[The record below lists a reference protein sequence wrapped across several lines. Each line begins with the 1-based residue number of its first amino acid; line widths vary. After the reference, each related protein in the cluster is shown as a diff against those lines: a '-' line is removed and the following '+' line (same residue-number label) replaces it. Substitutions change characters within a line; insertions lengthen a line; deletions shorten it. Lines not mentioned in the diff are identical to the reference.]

1 MVLNPTKVAVSEKIT
16 PPVAQKSASFS
27 GAKARVEDED
37 ENDSE
42 T

>member
-27 GAKARVEDED
+27 GAKARVEDE
-37 ENDSE
+37 NDSE